1 LLAKERRLNPLRVA
15 QRVGARG
22 RAVKVAVETATT
34 AKVAVETVKAVA
46 AMATVEIMETAV
58 AATAVAATAA
68 DEATMRERPPPAS
81 PSRLTYTNAPLS
93 DSTLG
98 TIPEVST
105 DIGSILGASTR
116 RAPAAPAPT
125 TGSAGGAGGAGGTS
139 GQGNDAKIQQLISTC
154 SYWASVLQAAQAGQV
169 AS

>member
-1 LLAKERRLNPLRVA
+1 M
-15 QRVGARG
+15 
-22 RAVKVAVETATT
+22 AT
-34 AKVAVETVKAVA
+34 AVA
-46 AMATVEIMETAV
+46 APAMVATAATAVAV

-68 DEATMRERPPPAS
+68 DDATMRERPPPAS

-125 TGSAGGAGGAGGTS
+125 SGSAGSAGGAGGAGGTS

>member
-1 LLAKERRLNPLRVA
+1 M
-15 QRVGARG
+15 
-22 RAVKVAVETATT
+22 AT
-34 AKVAVETVKAVA
+34 AVA
-46 AMATVEIMETAV
+46 APAMVATAATAVAV
-58 AATAVAATAA
+58 AATAVAATAT
-68 DEATMRERPPPAS
+68 DDATMRERPPPAS